1 MTTVAISVTSDLAM
15 AIKIKRVLSQ
25 GTLVFRFS
33 FFTGVGIL
41 STGNVEE
48 NLEFDLLALGNRK
61 EFDDLLK
68 DTSIPCKY
76 SFER

>member
-33 FFTGVGIL
+33 FFTGVRIL

>member
-1 MTTVAISVTSDLAM
+1 M
-15 AIKIKRVLSQ
+15 AIKVKRVLSQ
-25 GTLVFRFS
+25 GTLVFRFC

-48 NLEFDLLALGNRK
+48 NLEFDFLALGNRK